1 MVLKKIVNKIVTWSR
16 VKSPWILH
24 INTGGCNGCDIEV
37 VDVLTP
43 RYDVERF
50 GIVIQGSP
58 RHADVLVVTGPATQ
72 QMKSRLKLLYEQ
84 TPEPKFVV
92 AVGACAC
99 SGGIFR
105 HSYIPNLGIDTVI
118 PVDVYIPGCPPKP
131 EAIIFGIA
139 QLLAKLQGLETPVID
154 PSNID
159 LKRNQLEDL
168 DKKKEVATTE

>member
-1 MVLKKIVNKIVTWSR
+1 VKQIMVLKKLINWAR
-16 VKSPWILH
+16 VKSPWIIH
-24 INTGGCNGCDIEV
+24 VNTGGCNGCDIEV

-50 GIVIQGSP
+50 GILIKGTP

-72 QMKSRLKLLYEQ
+72 QMNKRLKLLYDQ

-92 AVGACAC
+92 AIGACAC

-105 HSYIPNLGIDTVI
+105 HSYVNCKGIDTVV

-131 EAIIFGIA
+131 EAIIYGIA
-139 QLLAKLQGLETPVID
+139 QLLAKLQGKDVPAID
-154 PSNID
+154 PDKID
-159 LKRNQLEDL
+159 LKKIQADE
-168 DKKKEVATTE
+168 EAVT

>member
-1 MVLKKIVNKIVTWSR
+1 MVLKKIVNWAR
-16 VKSPWILH
+16 VHSPWIIH
-24 INTGGCNGCDIEV
+24 VNTGGCNGCDIEV

-50 GIVIQGSP
+50 GILIQGSP

-72 QMKSRLKLLYEQ
+72 QMKKRLKLLWEQ
-84 TPEPKFVV
+84 TPDPKFVV
-92 AVGACAC
+92 AIGACAC

-105 HSYIPNLGIDTVI
+105 HSYIPCLGIDTVV

-154 PSNID
+154 PKEID
-159 LKRNQLEDL
+159 IGKY
-168 DKKKEVATTE
+168 KKDMEAVLGK